1 MCCHDSNSGI
11 SPPHKHF
18 RPWPQEL
25 FAERESAVDQTLI
38 TSWLLARSV
47 CVCLFGWLARPVRR
61 GVAVVRS
68 RVFMYYAC
76 AVGPTTYNSRCCAVL
91 WCCERNSIVR
101 FMDAPAYLLAEAVHL
116 SNRRRRPTGSP
127 LTVQQFN
134 FLTSQPYALLDVITA
149 PSPPFCVSVSV
160 V

>member
-1 MCCHDSNSGI
+1 MLPRFSTNI
-11 SPPHKHF
+11 SARDRKSCLQ
-18 RPWPQEL
+18 REKVLLTKPWL
-25 FAERESAVDQTLI
+25 RAGC
-38 TSWLLARSV
+38 LLDV
-47 CVCLFGWLARPVRR
+47 CVFVCLFGWLARPARLYA
-61 GVAVVRS
+61 AVV
-68 RVFMYYAC
+68 MYYAC
-76 AVGPTTYNSRCCAVL
+76 AVGPTTLGAVL

-149 PSPPFCVSVSV
+149 PPPSTLVFQLYN
-160 V
+160 